1 MIASGEF
8 LEYAKQKSGD
18 YYGKRLADFKED
30 QI

>member
-18 YYGKRLADFKED
+18 YYGKRLATF
-30 QI
+30 QRRC